1 MKNQWNTSD
10 YWFLDDLRYAG
21 AALRVELS
29 QGMISP
35 IPQDVAIDPGV
46 AVHDAREI
54 SITPESPRLRIH
66 FSNVLAYQV
75 TDESIGFAEPQE
87 GRQKTFLSEH
97 TTSSYL
103 TYVMKHTI
111 LQETIDQDPVHFSLA
126 LADDVIDVI
135 AAHPPNIQ
143 ELS

>member
-1 MKNQWNTSD
+1 MKNQWDPSD
-10 YWFLDDLRYAG
+10 CWFLNDLRYAG
-21 AALRVELS
+21 GELRVKFS

-54 SITPESPRLRIH
+54 SITPESPRLRIY
-66 FSNVLAYQV
+66 FSNVLTYQV
-75 TDESIGFAEPQE
+75 TDDSYGFGEPQE
-87 GRQKTFLSEH
+87 GVQKTFLSEH
-97 TTSSYL
+97 TASSYL

-111 LQETIDQDPVHFSLA
+111 IQETIDQDPVHYSLA

-135 AAHPPNIQ
+135 TAHPPNIQ
-143 ELS
+143 KLL